1 MKNIEIIQEIHK
13 NRKRER
19 ESKRE
24 REREKRERERGERER
39 ENLPE
44 TCGGPESASSSGE
57 KKRPCSNC
65 FNRFSLL
72 YFNLQLFYC
81 HPLLKH

>member
-1 MKNIEIIQEIHK
+1 MRRKT

-44 TCGGPESASSSGE
+44 TCGGPESASSSGKMGE
-57 KKRPCSNC
+57 GSGWKNC
-65 FNRFSLL
+65 LSDKQAN
-72 YFNLQLFYC
+72 
-81 HPLLKH
+81 